1 MNPVDK
7 IVLNPSAMPHHSDIY
22 FGFDFHLCHSIAKR
36 GVILIDAAIA
46 HTHGPALQKSLGYE
60 LIEVPSGEEH
70 KTRETKQ
77 KLEDELFKRKIGR
90 DSLLVAVG
98 GGVTTDLVGFLAS
111 TYMRGVPLV
120 LIPTTLLAMVDAA
133 IGGKT
138 GVDTPFGKNL
148 VGSFYLPKAIFI
160 DTELLKTLPE
170 KEMRNGYSEI
180 LKYGLIEDS
189 QIWQRWR
196 DLSFSIRASIA
207 CKVKVVSEDFEETKG
222 LRRILNFGHTVGH
235 ALEMLSHFQMP
246 HGEAVA
252 LGCMAE
258 GYLSHLLG
266 HLSKQDLETILEL
279 YRSLNYRFKKVDPRA
294 FLDAMALDKKAKGG
308 HTRFVLL
315 EKIGACVSFGGEY
328 CTAVKQDA
336 LDEMVRWMNHENS

>member
-1 MNPVDK
+1 MIFMDQ
-7 IVLNPSAMPHHSDIY
+7 IVLKPSASPHHTDIH
-22 FGFDFHLCHSIAKR
+22 FGFDPQFCHAIAKR
-36 GVILIDAAIA
+36 GAILIDAHIA
-46 HTHGPALQKSLGYE
+46 PTHGPRLQNSLGFD
-60 LIEVPSGEEH
+60 LIEVPSGEVH

-90 DSLLVAVG
+90 DSLLIAVG

-148 VGSFYLPKAIFI
+148 IGSFYLPKAIFI

-170 KEMRNGYSEI
+170 KEMKNGYSEI
-180 LKYGLIEDS
+180 LKYGLIDDL
-189 QIWQRWR
+189 QIWKRWR

-207 CKVKVVSEDFEETKG
+207 CKVKVVSQDFEETKG

-258 GYLSHLLG
+258 SYLSHLLG
-266 HLSKQDLETILEL
+266 YLPAHDLEAILQL
-279 YRSLNYRFKKVDPRA
+279 YRHLGYRFKKTESRA
-294 FLDAMALDKKAKGG
+294 LFDAMALDKKAKGG
-308 HTRFVLL
+308 LPRFVLL

-328 CTAVKQDA
+328 CTTVKQEA
-336 LDEMVRWMNHENS
+336 LDEMIRWMNHENS